1 MAGGDPGARR
11 DVASV
16 SPASA
21 TVSVCLPARNE
32 AATIGA
38 IVAEAVRLDDGR
50 PRSSSSTTARPTT
63 PPRSRPR
70 PGRGSWPRRRS
81 CPRPDRDR
89 ARATRCGSRC
99 TRARGDIICWIDAD
113 LRNFRGEYIER
124 LCAPLLA
131 DPDTMFVKAY
141 YTRSFEGAP
150 TGGGRV
156 TELVARP
163 LLSLL
168 FPKLAD
174 IVQPLGGEYAA
185 RRSALEVLPF
195 VEGWG
200 VELGLLVDVVERFGR
215 DAVAQVDLDVARAP
229 QPPARRARAASARG
243 HGHRAAARGSA
254 ARRDDAVRRAAARR
268 ARRHRSRPSR
278 SKSASGRRS
287 SRCRRTERVSRRLD
301 SGFLDE
307 QRGARVRLARLPHA
321 IGQREHLH
329 AAPVGRARRARR
341 RST

>member
-1 MAGGDPGARR
+1 MGAGDPREA
-11 DVASV
+11 
-16 SPASA
+16 A
-21 TVSVCLPARNE
+21 TKPIRVPTGVSVCLPARDE

-38 IVAEAVRLDDGR
+38 IVAEAAALDIVAEVVVLDDG
-50 PRSSSSTTARPTT
+50 STDATAAVAREAGARVVGVASVLPEAG
-63 PPRSRPR
+63 
-70 PGRGSWPRRRS
+70 PGSGKGNAMWKSLYA
-81 CPRPDRDR
+81 CN
-89 ARATRCGSRC
+89 
-99 TRARGDIICWIDAD
+99 GDIICWLDAD

-131 DPDTMFVKAY
+131 RPDVMFVKAY

-174 IVQPLGGEYAA
+174 VVQPLGGEYAA

-215 DAVAQVDLDVARAP
+215 DALAQVDLDVREHRNRPLVDLGPQALAVITTALRRSGLLADAMTPSVDLLRATP
-229 QPPARRARAASARG
+229 DGSVSAEPVEVRERPPIITVPAYRARFSPPR
-243 HGHRAAARGSA
+243 
-254 ARRDDAVRRAAARR
+254 
-268 ARRHRSRPSR
+268 
-278 SKSASGRRS
+278 
-287 SRCRRTERVSRRLD
+287 
-301 SGFLDE
+301 
-307 QRGARVRLARLPHA
+307 
-321 IGQREHLH
+321 
-329 AAPVGRARRARR
+329 
-341 RST
+341 